1 MRNLS
6 LLEKITIFKASV
18 VSKICRLALVTNIPT
33 AIIGLLSKIQKEFLL

>member
-33 AIIGLLSKIQKEFLL
+33 AIIGLLSKMQKEFLL